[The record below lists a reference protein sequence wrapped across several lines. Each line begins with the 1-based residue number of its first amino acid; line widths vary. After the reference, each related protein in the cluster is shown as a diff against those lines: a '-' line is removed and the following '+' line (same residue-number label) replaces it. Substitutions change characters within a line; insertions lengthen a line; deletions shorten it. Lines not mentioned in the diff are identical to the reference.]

1 MVAECGPDL
10 CGHHRLFKS
19 HRNGDPH
26 RRRLWTHH
34 RRALVDSGRLY
45 PEARPRVH
53 VRRTETLAPLNRGV
67 PRRAAGSSHRRL
79 RWPRGRLQPNLRH
92 GGLPFSAAR
101 LATGAIWGLW
111 HLPLWFT
118 QGAGRETTPFPAF
131 VALAVLLSFWLSA
144 LYRAGGC
151 AFSCCLLHALANTLI
166 GVLSLSSISL
176 MMAAVLALTGLS
188 LAALPY
194 SAPTRAL
201 DRSAC

>member
-10 CGHHRLFKS
+10 GGHHRVFGA
-19 HRNGDPH
+19 HRNGDQH
-26 RRRLWTHH
+26 RRRLRAHR
-34 RRALVDSGRLY
+34 RRALADPGRLHSK
-45 PEARPRVH
+45 ARPRVH
-53 VRRTETLAPLNRGV
+53 VRRAEALAPLDRGV
-67 PRRAAGSSHRRL
+67 PRRAAGPSHRRL
-79 RWPRGRLQPNLRH
+79 RWPRGRLQPSLRH

-101 LATGAIWGLW
+101 LAIGAIWGLC

-118 QGAGRETTPFPAF
+118 RGAGRETTPFLAF

-176 MMAAVLALTGLS
+176 VMAAVLALTGLS
-188 LAALPY
+188 LAALRY
-194 SAPTRAL
+194 SAPTRAP